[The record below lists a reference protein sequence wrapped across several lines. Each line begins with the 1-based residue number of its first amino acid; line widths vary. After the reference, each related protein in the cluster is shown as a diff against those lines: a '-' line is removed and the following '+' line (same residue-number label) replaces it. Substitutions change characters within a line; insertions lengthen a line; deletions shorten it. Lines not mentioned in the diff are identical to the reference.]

1 LRLLISAHLEE
12 YRALLAAQHTGRQDV
27 SSIAAGESDVA

>member
-12 YRALLAAQHTGRQDV
+12 YRALLAAQRPRRHSV
-27 SSIAAGESDVA
+27 SSIAGGESDVA